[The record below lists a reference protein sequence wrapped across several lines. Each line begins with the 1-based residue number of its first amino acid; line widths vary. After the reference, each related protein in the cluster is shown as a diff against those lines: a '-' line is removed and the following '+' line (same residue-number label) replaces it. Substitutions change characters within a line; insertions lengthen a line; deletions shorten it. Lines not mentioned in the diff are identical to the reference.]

1 MSEQIQDQISAFV
14 DDELSFD
21 ESSFLVRRLERD
33 PEARQRLVSYLTIGA
48 AMRRELSQ
56 PDPNALL
63 RRVRGVLGGSVPT
76 TSSVVD
82 SGWAQ
87 RLVKP
92 ALGIGIAASV
102 AVVALATLRIGVFGP
117 QADVDAAATAVV
129 ATTLRTEPPS
139 YVVPQEI
146 PNAQDMPQPI
156 RLTNYLVH
164 HGEYAS
170 GLGRTY
176 IHSAVAGAQQAQ
188 SDVADATVEQ

>member
-48 AMRRELSQ
+48 AMRGELSQ
-56 PDPNALL
+56 PDPNAVL
-63 RRVRGVLGGSVPT
+63 RRVRGVLGGSVQT
-76 TSSVVD
+76 TPSSID
-82 SGWAQ
+82 AGWAR
-87 RLVKP
+87 RLAKP

-102 AVVALATLRIGVFGP
+102 AVAAVAILRIGVFGP
-117 QADVDAAATAVV
+117 QTDFGAATNAAV
-129 ATTLRTEPPS
+129 ATTLSTEPSS

-146 PNAQDMPQPI
+146 PSAQEMPQPI

-176 IHSAVAGAQQAQ
+176 IHSAVAGAQQTQ
-188 SDVADATVEQ
+188 SDVTEQTVEQ